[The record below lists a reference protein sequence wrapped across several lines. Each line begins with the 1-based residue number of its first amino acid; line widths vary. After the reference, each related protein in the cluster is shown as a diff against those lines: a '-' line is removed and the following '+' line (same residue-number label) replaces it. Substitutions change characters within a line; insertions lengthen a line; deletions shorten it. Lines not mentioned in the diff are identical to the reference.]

1 MGIQAI
7 ALLQIDVGSGASELP
22 ASATQLGPHAA
33 LLADGATRI
42 ERLDDGILLH
52 IGVPFASEPTA
63 LSFAVHALLGDAL
76 AAQHRDPR
84 GVLFIPDV
92 AAPKARSYEGVIREV
107 GEGAEWGPP
116 LSGAGAAAEGL
127 EALLGDMLSA
137 MPSSVLQSA
146 SAAVNGDPQAFQAL
160 TAQLEGLLGGSGMD
174 LSSPMFQQLAQTMQA
189 ELAKDPAQ
197 LAALAD
203 RLFGAVPADDDDDA

>member
-1 MGIQAI
+1 MAIHAI
-7 ALLQIDVGSGASELP
+7 ALLQIKPGAGADALP
-22 ASATQLGPHAA
+22 LGAA
-33 LLADGATRI
+33 RVET
-42 ERLDDGILLH
+42 LDDSILLH
-52 IGVPFASEPTA
+52 TGARFASEPTA
-63 LSFAVHALLGDAL
+63 LSYAVHALLGDEL
-76 AAQHRDPR
+76 ASQHRDPR

-92 AAPKARSYEGVIREV
+92 AAPTARSYEAVIKEV

-127 EALLGDMLSA
+127 EALLGNMLAS
-137 MPSSVLQSA
+137 MPNSVMQTA

-160 TAQLEGLLGGSGMD
+160 TAQLEGLLGGAGMD

-197 LAALAD
+197 LAELAD
-203 RLFGAVPADDDDDA
+203 RLFGGATGPEEDDA